1 MKKLSRKRFVKLCMG
16 AGYSRNEASSLA
28 DRATV
33 FASWSPVPDYSA
45 YYLGFVLSGKRTVSL
60 REFLRGC
67 ELLTS
72 MLDAGYCDT
81 AYAERWM
88 ENMIVRT
95 SRGRLVLPSIPAR
108 RYIDPEYEVRSACVK
123 MRSVTDKY
131 GHLHISKELVRE
143 RAIDQM
149 LHFIAPCIE
158 FEEKPCGS
166 FTELTENMMVL
177 VKKEESDNEQ
187 RLFD

>member
-16 AGYSRNEASSLA
+16 AGYSRNKAENLA
-28 DRATV
+28 GRAV
-33 FASWSPVPDYSA
+33 AFAKYSPVPDYAA
-45 YYLGFVLSGKRTVSL
+45 YYLVFVLSGKRNVPL

-67 ELLTS
+67 EILTS

-81 AYAERWM
+81 AYAERWL
-88 ENMIVRT
+88 EHMIMRT
-95 SRGRLVLPSIPAR
+95 SRGRLVLPSIPVR
-108 RYIDPEYEVRSACVK
+108 RYIDPDYEVRAACVK
-123 MRSVTDKY
+123 MRSMTDEFGY
-131 GHLHISKELVRE
+131 LRIDKECVRE

-166 FTELTENMMVL
+166 FTELTARMMVL
-177 VKKEESDNEQ
+177 VKKEEADNE
-187 RLFD
+187 

>member
-16 AGYSRNEASSLA
+16 AGYSRNEANRLA
-28 DRATV
+28 DRATA
-33 FASWSPVPDYSA
+33 FSSWSPVPDYSA
-45 YYLGFVLSGKRTVSL
+45 CYLGFVLSGKGNIPL

-81 AYAERWM
+81 AYAERWL

-108 RYIDPEYEVRSACVK
+108 RYIDPEYEVRAACVK
-123 MRSVTDKY
+123 MRSVTDEY
-131 GHLHISKELVRE
+131 RYLHISKELVRE

-166 FTELTENMMVL
+166 FTELTAKMMVL